1 MKFFPHIHRRNPVSA
16 IIGFLLIAATTYH
29 ARIPTVSSSAASG
42 PSAPMASC
50 AAQSPGALPA
60 APSQLERG
68 TTLLCYEQF
77 VVKFSGVSR
86 TPIWSAQHLDAQRVL
101 AARSLLRVDSFHPDP
116 TLGAQLGP
124 ALADFRGSRM
134 DRGHLSPN
142 GDMSSP
148 QAAYQSFSLA
158 NIVPQDPQHNRRLW
172 ADIETA
178 VRRAATQSDV
188 YVVTGPLFI
197 GAQLRRLNERVLVPT
212 HLYKAVYAPR
222 SGLAGVYVS
231 PNDPDQIYETMSLA
245 DFTARYGI
253 IPFPD
258 AGPDKTLLS
267 LPSVVRHR

>member
-1 MKFFPHIHRRNPVSA
+1 MKRHLSYFALALVAALASYAWRPTRADFSA
-16 IIGFLLIAATTYH
+16 RADYT
-29 ARIPTVSSSAASG
+29 PTQASH
-42 PSAPMASC
+42 PTC
-50 AAQSPGALPA
+50 AAQSPGALPV
-60 APSQLERG
+60 APPPLERG
-68 TTLLCYEQF
+68 TMLLCYDEF
-77 VVKFSGVSR
+77 VVKFSGISR
-86 TPIWSAQHLDAQRVL
+86 TPIWSAERLDEQRVL
-101 AARSLLRVDSFHPDP
+101 AARTLLRVDSFHPDP
-116 TLGAQLGP
+116 TLGEQLGP
-124 ALADFRGSRM
+124 TLSDFRGSRM

-178 VRRAATQSDV
+178 VRRAASHSDV

-197 GAQLRRLNERVLVPT
+197 GAQLRRLNQRVLVPT

-231 PNDPDQIYETMSLA
+231 PNDPDQTYETLSLA

-253 IPFPD
+253 VPFPD
-258 AGPDKTLLS
+258 AGTARNSLS